1 MRFKFDK
8 NKSKIL
14 RTNPKRG
21 IGFEEVRKIWSYPY
35 YQDSRSDDPEQY
47 RAIGWV
53 NGKLYSVIF
62 EIREDRKGEYIHLVA
77 LWKSTRQ
84 EKKLYGKSI

>member
-21 IGFEEVRKIWSYPY
+21 IGFEEAKKIWSYPY

>member
-1 MRFKFDK
+1 M
-8 NKSKIL
+8 
-14 RTNPKRG
+14 NPNRG
-21 IGFEEVRKIWSYPY
+21 IGFEVAKKIWSYPY

-62 EIREDRKGEYIHLVA
+62 EIREDRKGEYIHLVT

>member
-1 MRFKFDK
+1 M
-8 NKSKIL
+8 
-14 RTNPKRG
+14 NPNRG
-21 IGFEEVRKIWSYPY
+21 IGFEKAKKIWSYPY

-62 EIREDRKGEYIHLVA
+62 EIREDCKGEYIHLMT